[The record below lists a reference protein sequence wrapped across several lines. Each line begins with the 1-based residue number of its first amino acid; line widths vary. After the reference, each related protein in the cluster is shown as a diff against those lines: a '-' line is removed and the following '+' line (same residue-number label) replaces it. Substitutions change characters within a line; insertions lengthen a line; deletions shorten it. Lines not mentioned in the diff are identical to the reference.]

1 MLGIDSLRG
10 ADGRFIVKQ
19 YSGRP
24 DATVDAGRETIA
36 WAIEAAALGAG
47 EIVLNCMD
55 RDGVRRGYDLEQL
68 AALIAVVDVPVVASG
83 GAGTPDHFAAAFRV
97 GASGALAASVFHDR
111 LIAIPDLKSHLA
123 DQSIEARI

>member
-1 MLGIDSLRG
+1 MLGIDSLRE

-36 WAIEAAALGAG
+36 WAREATALGAG

-55 RDGVRRGYDLEQL
+55 RDGVRRGYDLDQL
-68 AALIAVVDVPVVASG
+68 
-83 GAGTPDHFAAAFRV
+83 V
-97 GASGALAASVFHDR
+97 GADRGGRCAGDR
-111 LIAIPDLKSHLA
+111 LGRRGDAR
-123 DQSIEARI
+123 SISPPPSAPGRAARSPRRCFTTGSSRSPI